1 MEEKMGRKGKKGEDF
16 CCCIYLFVP
25 AKLLQKGCE
34 AKLPYQS
41 SDNRIVILQDH
52 VMWHWG
58 KDTGEREQRGTN
70 ISGQSWAG
78 CTVNHNLGEK
88 KFFKKF

>member
-1 MEEKMGRKGKKGEDF
+1 
-16 CCCIYLFVP
+16 
-25 AKLLQKGCE
+25 
-34 AKLPYQS
+34 
-41 SDNRIVILQDH
+41 
-52 VMWHWG
+52 MWHWG

-88 KFFKKF
+88 KFLRSFDKCLIIDYSFISFLSFLDTSVMICIIS